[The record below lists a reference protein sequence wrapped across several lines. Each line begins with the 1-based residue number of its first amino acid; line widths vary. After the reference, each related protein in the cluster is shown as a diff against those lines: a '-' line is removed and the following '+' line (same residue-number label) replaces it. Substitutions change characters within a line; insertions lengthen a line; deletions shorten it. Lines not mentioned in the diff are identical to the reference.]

1 VCRGWRVDHAAG
13 EGIMQLPRLVS
24 FLSLVLLACSVG
36 SVGAEER
43 EDARALAL
51 GDSVVFGY
59 ITQAGHEYVNASN
72 FIGSPEYLAGMLD
85 LDVTNAGCPGEA
97 TTSFTSSTGA
107 DNGCRAFRAA
117 FPLHVAYNSTQLA
130 FATSFLMRHR
140 HVRLVTIGL
149 GANDLFILQNACA
162 TNPNPQLCIE
172 AGLPTVLATVAAN
185 MATILAELR
194 ATGFGGVIVIVN
206 YYSLD
211 YSDSAG
217 TGITELLNQAVTA
230 PAKAYG
236 AVVADVFN
244 AFQQAVASPAVG
256 GKTCNAGLLNV
267 DPQNQALCDVHPT
280 QSGQRLIAKT
290 ISRAY
295 RAATW

>member
-1 VCRGWRVDHAAG
+1 
-13 EGIMQLPRLVS
+13 MKLPRLACYLAFV
-24 FLSLVLLACSVG
+24 LVACSVG
-36 SVGAEER
+36 SVAADEHEH
-43 EDARALAL
+43 ARALAL
-51 GDSVVFGY
+51 GDSVVFGF
-59 ITQAGHEYVNASN
+59 ITQAGHAYVNPTN

-85 LDVTNAGCPGEA
+85 LDTVNAACPGEA
-97 TTSFTSSTGA
+97 TSSFVSPTGA
-107 DNGCRAFRAA
+107 DNGCRAFRAS
-117 FPLHVAYNSTQLA
+117 FPLHVAYSSTQLA
-130 FATSFLMRHR
+130 FAKSFLMGHR

-149 GANDLFILQNACA
+149 GANDLFILQEACA
-162 TNPNPQLCIE
+162 STPNPQGCIE
-172 AGLPTVLATVAAN
+172 AGLPAVLAAVETN

-217 TGITELLNQAVTA
+217 TGITQLLNQAIAA
-230 PAKAYG
+230 PAKAFG
-236 AVVADVFN
+236 AVVADVFS
-244 AFQQAVASPAVG
+244 AFQQVVANPLVG

-267 DPQNQALCDVHPT
+267 DPQDQALCDVHPT

-290 ISRAY
+290 IARTY

>member
-1 VCRGWRVDHAAG
+1 
-13 EGIMQLPRLVS
+13 MKLPRLAS
-24 FLSLVLLACSVG
+24 CLSLVLLACYVTSVA
-36 SVGAEER
+36 AEER

-59 ITQAGHEYVNASN
+59 ITQAGHQYVNANN

-97 TTSFTSSTGA
+97 TTSFLSSTGA
-107 DNGCRAFRAA
+107 DNGCGAFRAA
-117 FPLHVAYNSTQLA
+117 FPLHVAYSSTQLA
-130 FATSFLMRHR
+130 FATSFLTRHR
-140 HVRLVTIGL
+140 HVRLVTIGI
-149 GANDLFILQNACA
+149 GANDLFILQRTCA
-162 TNPNPQLCIE
+162 TKPNPQLCFE
-172 AGLPTVLATVAAN
+172 ADLPTLLATVAAN

-211 YSDSAG
+211 YSDTTG
-217 TGITELLNQAVTA
+217 TGLTEALNGAITA

-236 AVVADVFN
+236 AVVADVFK
-244 AFQQAVASPAVG
+244 AFQQVVSNPVVA
-256 GKTCNAGLLNV
+256 GKTCKAGLLNV
-267 DPQNQALCDVHPT
+267 DPQNQDLCDVHPS
-280 QSGQRLIAKT
+280 QSGQRLIART
-290 ISRAY
+290 ITRAY

>member
-1 VCRGWRVDHAAG
+1 
-13 EGIMQLPRLVS
+13 M
-24 FLSLVLLACSVG
+24 ACSAG
-36 SVGAEER
+36 SVAADER

-51 GDSVVFGY
+51 GDSVVFGF
-59 ITQAGHEYVNASN
+59 ITQAGHAYVNPTN
-72 FIGSPEYLAGMLD
+72 FIGSPEYLAGTLD
-85 LDVTNAGCPGEA
+85 LDMVNAACPGEA
-97 TTSFTSSTGA
+97 TSSFLSSTGA

-117 FPLHVAYNSTQLA
+117 FPLHVAYSSTQLA
-130 FATSFLMRHR
+130 FAKSFLMRHR

-149 GANDLFILQNACA
+149 GANDLFILQVGCA
-162 TNPNPQLCIE
+162 SSSNPQGCIE
-172 AGLPTVLATVAAN
+172 AGLPAVLAAVETN

-217 TGITELLNQAVTA
+217 TGITELLNRAITA

-236 AVVADVFN
+236 AVVADVFS
-244 AFQQAVASPAVG
+244 AFQRVVANPLIG

-267 DPQNQALCDVHPT
+267 DPQDQTHCDVHPT

-290 ISRAY
+290 IERTY
-295 RAATW
+295 RSATW